1 MMKVFIGGSRRVSRL
16 GAPVRARLEKIVQ
29 KGLPVMIGDANG
41 ADKAVQQ
48 YLFSKHYDK
57 VEVFCSGTSCRNNI
71 GQWPTRLINADTH
84 DRGSRRFYTAK
95 DRAMSNEA
103 TYGFMVW
110 DGKSTGTLLNV
121 LRLLSQDKKVV
132 VYNVPDRR
140 FSELKAYDQWH
151 AFMAPYGAT
160 LRSETEQEAALEDR
174 AYKRDQPSLLPIN
187 SDLNPPDQR

>member
-1 MMKVFIGGSRRVSRL
+1 MTIKVFIGGSRRVSRL
-16 GAPVRARLEKIVQ
+16 GAPVRARLDKIVE
-29 KGLPVMIGDANG
+29 KGLPVIIGDANG

-57 VEVFCSGTSCRNNI
+57 VEVFCSGTACRNNV
-71 GQWPTRLINADTH
+71 GHWPARLIDADLL
-84 DRGSRRFYTAK
+84 DKGSRRFYTVK

-121 LRLLSQDKKVV
+121 LRLLRQDKKVV
-132 VYNVPDRR
+132 VYNMPDRR

-151 AFMAPYGAT
+151 TFIAPYGAA
-160 LRSETEQEAALEDR
+160 LRSETEQKAALEDR
-174 AYKRDQPSLLPIN
+174 AYGKRDQHLFPMTSA
-187 SDLNPPDQR
+187 

>member
-1 MMKVFIGGSRRVSRL
+1 MTIKVFIGGSRRVSRL
-16 GAPVRARLEKIVQ
+16 DAPVRLRLDKIVE
-29 KGLPVMIGDANG
+29 KGLPVIIGDANG

-57 VEVFCSGTSCRNNI
+57 VEVFCSGAACRNNV
-71 GQWPTRLINADTH
+71 GHWQTRPIDADTH
-84 DRGSRRFYTAK
+84 DKGSRRFYTAK

-121 LRLLSQDKKVV
+121 LRLLRQDKKVV
-132 VYNVPDRR
+132 VYEVPDRR

-151 AFMAPYGAT
+151 AFIAPYGAA
-160 LRSETEQEAALEDR
+160 LRSETEQKAALEHR
-174 AYKRDQPSLLPIN
+174 AYKREQPGLSPIP
-187 SDLNPPDQR
+187 LI